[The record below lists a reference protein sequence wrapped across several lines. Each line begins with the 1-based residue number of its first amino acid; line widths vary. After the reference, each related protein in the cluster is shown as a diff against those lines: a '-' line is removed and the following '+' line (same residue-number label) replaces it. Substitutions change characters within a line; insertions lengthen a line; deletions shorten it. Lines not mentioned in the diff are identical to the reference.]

1 MKKERSS
8 TMRQSTGFQHTLPS
22 VIPRRSRRRSVEDRL
37 LRDWRRPTL
46 AEFAR
51 QVEHEFGD
59 SVDLSSLALA
69 KMDGDETLSPGTVRT
84 LCDLLGVP
92 PEDFGV

>member
-1 MKKERSS
+1 
-8 TMRQSTGFQHTLPS
+8 MRQSTGFQHTLPS
-22 VIPRRSRRRSVEDRL
+22 VIPRRPRRSFEDKL

-51 QVEHEFGD
+51 QVEHTFGD
-59 SVDLSSLALA
+59 AVDLSSLSLTR
-69 KMDGDETLSPGTVRT
+69 MDGDEALSPSTVRA